1 MIKFFRHIRKSLIEK
16 NQMGKYFKYA
26 IGEILLVVIGILI
39 ALQINNWNE
48 NKKTQGNVNTFLSSL
63 ESDLNND
70 LLTITEIIEVQEN
83 RLKGLKKL
91 ISLGNKSKQNEIL
104 ENNKNYQIDIGRN
117 WTFFPVAGAYKTAS
131 GTGMIENLENDT
143 LKSEIVNLYEY
154 YYKRINYVGQINDQ
168 RSELLEWE
176 SRKYIDN
183 MITTQRYDGNGLSDK
198 DFLDQLGFVMRFT
211 GVYVGFA
218 NKTKEAIEKT
228 IRTIKIER
236 KEK

>member
-1 MIKFFRHIRKSLIEK
+1 MI
-16 NQMGKYFKYA
+16 NQNRTKKYLLYA
-26 IGEILLVVIGILI
+26 IGEIILVVIGILI

-48 NKKTQGNVNTFLSSL
+48 NKKTQRNVDTFLSSL

-70 LLTITEIIEVQEN
+70 LSTITEIIEVQEN
-83 RLKGLKKL
+83 RLKGLKQL
-91 ISLGNKSKQNEIL
+91 ISLGNESKQNDIGED
-104 ENNKNYQIDIGRN
+104 NKNRQIDIGRN

-154 YYKRINYVGQINDQ
+154 YYKRINYVGQINDE

-183 MITTQRYDGNGLSDK
+183 TSTTQRYDGKGLSDK

-218 NKTKEAIEKT
+218 NKTREAIEKT
-228 IRTIKIER
+228 IHTIKIER
-236 KEK
+236 EEK